1 MQSVGRQLAVFTLG
15 MVLFVLLAAGPSF
28 AVAGWKGVEG
38 LLYASLLCLIPGW
51 MTVFVSDLLRHR
63 ESSAYIVLVGTGF
76 RMVFVL
82 AGMVVVN
89 ALRADLGFRE
99 FTVWL
104 IVSYLVALALET
116 WAVLAPAPAA
126 SRSSVVD

>member
-1 MQSVGRQLAVFTLG
+1 MQSVGRQLAVFTFG
-15 MVLFVLLAAGPSF
+15 MMLYVLLVSGLSF
-28 AVAGWKGVEG
+28 AVAGWRGMEG

-51 MTVFVSDLLRHR
+51 MTVFVSDLLKHR

-82 AGMVVVN
+82 AGMVAVKS
-89 ALRADLGFRE
+89 LRPDLGFRE

-116 WAVLAPAPAA
+116 WAVLAPAA
-126 SRSSVVD
+126 SRSPVVD